1 MALRVVRG
9 EVKKGRGNVNF
20 TKIAIVAI
28 AALLLAVPIPAQ
40 EMPAGTEESAGPEP
54 AELVVEPTELHLKV
68 GEKAKLTATVK
79 DASGETVDMLVMFF
93 SRSRRSVGVTP
104 EGDVEAYRPGE
115 HTLIA
120 VVPKDPEQRGRRA
133 EMLLRVEVPVTIP
146 NPPIASVSFTN
157 LPSRFYA
164 DTVVPVQTEVRDTS
178 GAWRTEMQVG
188 FESRNKDVATIDEL
202 GNLVFHEPGK
212 AKIVA
217 TAEDVEGTVNI
228 EVLENPVVSFELEA
242 STKQARTGDVVHFK
256 AVARDA
262 KGKEVPEF
270 PVQFA
275 SYGKPFDTII
285 APGAISHVD
294 PDGAFVAERSGLHT
308 VVAVAGSHSARQT
321 IKIVPRDI
329 SQEVEVIGQ
338 GAVRDRHTSDLW
350 IWEGVDGRDYALTG
364 TWGADGHAYIWD
376 VTDPKNMQLID
387 VVRVD
392 ARTVNDVKVSEDAKV
407 AVISREGAS
416 NRKNGLVILDISNPR
431 DGVQVIARYDDQ
443 LNGGVHNVFIHNNH
457 IYAINNGRR
466 YDIINIEDPTKPT
479 RVGRFELDTPGH
491 GIHDVWVEDG
501 IAYSSNWTDGVVAVD
516 VGGGGKGGSPNNPVK
531 LGSHAHPNGWNH
543 AAYPYRSKSTGTFYA
558 FMGDEAFPYAGFNPE
573 PGSVP
578 DRAAGWIHVIEWDD
592 WENPREVA
600 RYQVPEA
607 GTHNL
612 WIEDDIMYIGYY
624 NGGLRV
630 VDVSGELRG
639 DLYKQGREIAFWVP
653 ADPEGYVPNAPFVWG
668 PQPYKGNIFVA
679 DFNSGLWAVR
689 LVPKEETKDDKPRDF
704 GEPR

>member
-1 MALRVVRG
+1 MNLTR
-9 EVKKGRGNVNF
+9 
-20 TKIAIVAI
+20 ILIIVMGAF
-28 AALLLAVPIPAQ
+28 LLALPLPGQEAREAQ
-40 EMPAGTEESAGPEP
+40 EPGPQPTE
-54 AELVVEPTELHLKV
+54 LIVEPTELHLKV

-79 DASGETVDMLVMFF
+79 EASGEPMERLVVFF

-115 HTLIA
+115 HTIIA

-133 EMLLRVEVPVTIP
+133 DMLLRVEVSVTIP
-146 NPPIASVSFTN
+146 NPPIASVSFTH

-178 GAWRTEMQVG
+178 GAWRTDVGVG
-188 FESRNKDVATIDEL
+188 FESENKDVATIDEL
-202 GNLVFHEPGK
+202 GNLMLHKTGK
-212 AKIVA
+212 AKIVV
-217 TAEDVEGTVNI
+217 TVEDVDGTVSI

-242 STKQARTGDVVHFK
+242 SAKEARTGDVVHFK

-262 KGKEVPEF
+262 SSKEVPEF

-329 SQEVEVIGQ
+329 SQEIEVMGQ
-338 GAVRDRHTSDLW
+338 GALRDRHTSDLW

-376 VTDPKNMQLID
+376 VTDPKNMQIID

-416 NRKNGLVILDISNPR
+416 DRKNGLVILDISNPR
-431 DGVQVIARYDDQ
+431 DGVQVIARYNDQ
-443 LNGGVHNVFIHNNH
+443 LNGGVHNVFIHNKH

-466 YDIINIEDPTKPT
+466 YDIINIEDPAKPT

-501 IAYSSNWTDGVVAVD
+501 IAY
-516 VGGGGKGGSPNNPVK
+516 
-531 LGSHAHPNGWNH
+531 
-543 AAYPYRSKSTGTFYA
+543 
-558 FMGDEAFPYAGFNPE
+558 
-573 PGSVP
+573 
-578 DRAAGWIHVIEWDD
+578 
-592 WENPREVA
+592 
-600 RYQVPEA
+600 
-607 GTHNL
+607 
-612 WIEDDIMYIGYY
+612 
-624 NGGLRV
+624 
-630 VDVSGELRG
+630 
-639 DLYKQGREIAFWVP
+639 
-653 ADPEGYVPNAPFVWG
+653 
-668 PQPYKGNIFVA
+668 
-679 DFNSGLWAVR
+679 
-689 LVPKEETKDDKPRDF
+689 
-704 GEPR
+704 